1 MKEIEDMGYY
11 ISRIMEVVSQMRSYD
26 EYITNQQMVAKVCSI
41 KVCFLNR
48 SFLELERKEI
58 AEITSTFLSRS
69 RKCIYNTNQEKNMKE
84 ISLLQS
90 LKD

>member
-48 SFLELERKEI
+48 SFWNQNEKKLQRLPL
-58 AEITSTFLSRS
+58 LS
-69 RKCIYNTNQEKNMKE
+69 
-84 ISLLQS
+84 
-90 LKD
+90 